1 MNSQLAKFRVA
12 YVLLTQNIVTDHDCL
27 LFDLKGKLLSE
38 VSLGLQYIPEFSLGH
53 DHHS

>member
-1 MNSQLAKFRVA
+1 MNFQPAKFRVA
-12 YVLLTQNIVTDHDCL
+12 YVLLTQNIVTDRDCL

-38 VSLGLQYIPEFSLGH
+38 ISLGLQYIGEFSLGY